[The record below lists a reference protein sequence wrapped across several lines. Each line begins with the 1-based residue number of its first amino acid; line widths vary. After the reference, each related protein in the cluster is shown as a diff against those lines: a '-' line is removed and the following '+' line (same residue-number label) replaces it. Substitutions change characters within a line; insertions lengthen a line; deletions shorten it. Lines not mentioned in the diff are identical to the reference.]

1 MCIFSLSAA
10 VIVVLSWGWFW
21 KRQKNKYLLSS
32 IPAYILSHMGSWYSR
47 NITVSGIVFRLG
59 ESNSFSFWSQDF
71 YPGIKIFFFI
81 YIPVES
87 YILRPSFIFTKIFL
101 FLFISVTL
109 MKSAFLVRKQ
119 QSTKI
124 RTVPFL
130 VSLRCLVDLHKEL
143 GRL

>member
-1 MCIFSLSAA
+1 MRGRVILFPSGVRIF
-10 VIVVLSWGWFW
+10 
-21 KRQKNKYLLSS
+21 
-32 IPAYILSHMGSWYSR
+32 ILESR
-47 NITVSGIVFRLG
+47 
-59 ESNSFSFWSQDF
+59 
-71 YPGIKIFFFI
+71 FFFI